1 MAALSNIYI
10 DQGSDFSTIISL
22 TDSNGDVL
30 ILTGYSAIAQI
41 RKTHGSTTIAGTFGT
56 ALTPATGQLT
66 LTLTDVITAAMDSG
80 RYVYDV
86 LLTDASGDKTRVL
99 EGQAILTPG
108 VSRTA

>member
-22 TDSNGDVL
+22 TDSNNDAL
-30 ILTGYSAIAQI
+30 NLTGYSAIAQI
-41 RKTHGSTTIAGTFGT
+41 RKTHGSTTIAGTFAT
-56 ALTPATGQLT
+56 TLVANTGQVT
-66 LTLTDVITAAMDSG
+66 LNLTDVVTAAMGSG

-86 LLTDASGDKTRVL
+86 LLTDGSGDKTRVL

-108 VSRTA
+108 VSKV

>member
-10 DQGSDFSTIISL
+10 DQGSDFETTISL

-30 ILTGYSAIAQI
+30 NLTGYTALAQI
-41 RKTHGSTTIAGTFGT
+41 RKTYASTTIAGTFGV
-56 ALTPATGQLT
+56 AVAAATGQLT
-66 LTLTDVITAAMDSG
+66 MTLADTFTAAMDSG

-86 LLTDASGDKTRVL
+86 LLTDGSGDKTRVL

-108 VSRTA
+108 VSKV

>member
-10 DQGSDFSTIISL
+10 DQGSDFTTVISL
-22 TDSNGDVL
+22 TDSNGDIL
-30 ILTGYSAIAQI
+30 DLTGYTALAQI
-41 RKTHGSTTIAGTFGT
+41 RKIHGSTTLAGTFT
-56 ALTPATGQLT
+56 TSLVANTGQLT
-66 LTLTDVITAAMDSG
+66 LSLTDVVTAAMTSG

-108 VSRTA
+108 VSRV

>member
-1 MAALSNIYI
+1 MVALSNIYI
-10 DQGSDFSTIISL
+10 DQGSDFSTTISL
-22 TDSNGDVL
+22 TDSNGDILV
-30 ILTGYSAIAQI
+30 LTGYSALAQI
-41 RKTHGSTTIAGTFGT
+41 RKSHGSNTVAATFGA
-56 ALTPATGQLT
+56 ALSADSGQVT
-66 LTLTDVITAAMDSG
+66 LTLTDTVTAAMTSG

>member
-30 ILTGYSAIAQI
+30 NLSGYTALAQI
-41 RKTHGSTTIAGTFGT
+41 RKTYGSTTIAGTFT
-56 ALTPATGQLT
+56 TSLAADTGQLT
-66 LTLTDVITAAMDSG
+66 MSLTDVVTTAIASG

-86 LLTDASGDKTRVL
+86 LLTDGSGDKTRVL
-99 EGQAILTPG
+99 EGQAVLTPG
-108 VSRTA
+108 VSRS

>member
-22 TDSNGDVL
+22 TDCNGDVL
-30 ILTGYSAIAQI
+30 ILTGYSALAQI
-41 RKTHGSTTIAGTFGT
+41 RKTYGSTTIAGTFT
-56 ALTPATGQLT
+56 TSLTTDSGQLT
-66 LTLTDVITAAMDSG
+66 LSLTDVVTAAMTSG

-86 LLTDASGDKTRVL
+86 LLTDGSGDKTRVL

-108 VSRTA
+108 VSRV